1 MFKNQEETRDCS
13 RTQYLVKNWSE
24 TVCMCGKLVIRSDHF
39 FTEFFSRH
47 LLMRDE
53 NNLT

>member
-24 TVCMCGKLVIRSDHF
+24 TVCMCRKLETRCDSF
-39 FTEFFSRH
+39 FTEFLSRR